1 MEINKKVYLLLKKE
15 DEDFL
20 FYTKKILCPSE
31 FLKIKD
37 NLYYLSFG
45 FEEESYEEV
54 FKNLSI
60 DFFLS
65 IRTVE
70 TEIKLPNDLID
81 DTVSILEGMDE
92 GSYKVEDIIE
102 KAVILGNIKVKTDFK
117 KYYEAKMSKEL
128 IETALIYIK
137 SASLMDAAKSLYIHR
152 NTLNY
157 RLETIKK
164 ITSLDLKSFKSRF
177 AFYGLFK

>member
-1 MEINKKVYLLLKKE
+1 MQTNKKVYLLLKKE

-31 FLKIKD
+31 FMKIKD

-45 FEEESYEEV
+45 FEEENYEEV

-65 IRTVE
+65 IRTLE
-70 TEIKLPNDLID
+70 TEIKLSGDLVD
-81 DTVSILEGMDE
+81 DAVSILEGMDE
-92 GSYKVEDIIE
+92 GSYKVEDILE
-102 KAVILGNIKVKTDFK
+102 KAIISGNTKVKTDYK
-117 KYYEAKMSKEL
+117 KYYEAKISKEL
-128 IETALIYIK
+128 IETALVYIK
-137 SASLMDAAKSLYIHR
+137 SSSLMDAAKSLYIHR

-157 RLETIKK
+157 RIETIKK
-164 ITSLDLKSFKSRF
+164 VTSLDLKSFKSRF
-177 AFYGLFK
+177 ALYGLFK